1 MQSRSFCGFAIL
13 MFMEELNF
21 WETVE
26 AKLKLGQKVAV
37 LLVTLSN
44 GSSPGRQG
52 HKMMVAEDAS
62 MFGTIGGGAMEYK
75 LVEKRKKQLHTQMPK
90 VLWQRLVH
98 DPSVGRELWSG
109 LSCVGEQVVI
119 SYFLDAT
126 KLSLV
131 QKIISACKSGQLYS
145 LTFKSDGQ
153 ISLDLGE
160 GNSETVYNFR
170 SEEDWSYRYVI
181 GIKERFYII
190 GAGHVGL
197 ALCKQFS
204 LLDYHVTLIDNRP
217 DLSTEGYESYYQ
229 NKIITSYKNVAEVVS
244 CTKHDFII
252 SLTFSRALDILVL
265 SQLIDKPFRYF
276 GLMASQSKANAIH
289 KSILEQGFAPELL
302 ERIHMPIGF
311 PIQNDTP
318 AEIAV
323 SITAQIIDIRN
334 GGKG

>member
-1 MQSRSFCGFAIL
+1 
-13 MFMEELNF
+13 MEELNF
-21 WETVE
+21 WKAVAT
-26 AKLKLGQKVAV
+26 KLKLGQKVAI
-37 LLVTLSN
+37 LLVTLSS

-52 HKMMVAEDAS
+52 YKMMVAEDATLL
-62 MFGTIGGGAMEYK
+62 GTVGGGAMEYK
-75 LVEKRKKQLHTQMPK
+75 LVEKRKKQFKTIMPK

-98 DPSVGRELWSG
+98 DRSAGRELWSG

-119 SYFLDAT
+119 SYFLEQTDLPLIQDIIKAC
-126 KLSLV
+126 LSAELF
-131 QKIISACKSGQLYS
+131 IIR
-145 LTFKSDGQ
+145 FKS
-153 ISLDLGE
+153 S
-160 GNSETVYNFR
+160 GNIELELAKAESSTNYDF
-170 SEEDWSYRYVI
+170 EDENNWKYEYII
-181 GIKERFYII
+181 GIKEHFYII

-204 LLDYHVTLIDNRP
+204 LLDYPVTLIDNRP
-217 DLSTEGYESYYQ
+217 NLPTQNHEHYYQ
-229 NKIITSYKNVAEVVS
+229 NKIITSYKNVGEVVP
-244 CTKHDFII
+244 CTQHDFIV

-276 GLMASQSKANAIH
+276 GLMASQSKANAIE

-323 SITAQIIDIRN
+323 SIAAQIIDIRN
-334 GGKG
+334 GGNGGKD